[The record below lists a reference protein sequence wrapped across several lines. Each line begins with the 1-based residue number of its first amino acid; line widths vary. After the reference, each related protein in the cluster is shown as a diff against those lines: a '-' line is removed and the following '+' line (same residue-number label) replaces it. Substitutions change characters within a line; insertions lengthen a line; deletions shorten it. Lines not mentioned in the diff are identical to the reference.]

1 VSAAFDPEAPI
12 GVALEDAAAAGELV
26 RVELNENGLRWL
38 LSMPPEELVRL
49 LNEEV
54 KRDG

>member
-1 VSAAFDPEAPI
+1 MSAAFDPEAPI